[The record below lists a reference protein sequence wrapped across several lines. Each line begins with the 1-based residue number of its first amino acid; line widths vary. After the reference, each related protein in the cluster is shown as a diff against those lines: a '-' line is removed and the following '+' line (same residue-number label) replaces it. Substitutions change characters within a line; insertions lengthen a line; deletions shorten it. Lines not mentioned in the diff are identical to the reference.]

1 MQINS
6 SNVRALERHGIKEKD
21 LYAPCTN
28 IAVGAWILSQNFSR
42 YGVTWNAVG
51 AYNTACT
58 KLKGNACRQA
68 RAKYAWSVYR
78 RLRQEVAAA
87 HQGLAVRSQ
96 VAVVQPAGFHVRVT
110 P

>member
-1 MQINS
+1 M
-6 SNVRALERHGIKEKD
+6 RKFERHGIKEKD

-42 YGVTWNAVG
+42 YGVTWDAVG
-51 AYNTACT
+51 AYNAACT
-58 KLKGNACRQA
+58 KLKGNSCRQA

-78 RLRQEVAAA
+78 RLHQEVPVA
-87 HQGLAVRSQ
+87 QEGLAVRSQ
-96 VAVVQPAGFHVRVT
+96 VAGVQPVGFHVRVT